1 MANHESKNN
10 SEKKYLF
17 DNPKNVQRIL
27 YGLYACC
34 AVLVLLEFVIHR
46 HIYHSWEDLFA
57 FYPIYGFIGCVLL
70 VLVAKWMRT
79 FLMRDEDY
87 YDKLEKKQHPAPVKS
102 ESAAD
107 ERSDSKEAEQTQ
119 GGNHV
124 DG

>member
-1 MANHESKNN
+1 MAKQNDG
-10 SEKKYLF
+10 EKKYLF

-34 AVLVLLEFVIHR
+34 IVLVLLEFVIHR
-46 HIYHSWEDLFA
+46 HVYHSWEDLFA

-87 YDKLEKKQHPAPVKS
+87 YDKLEKKQHPEPAQKQSPQEQS
-102 ESAAD
+102 PQESND
-107 ERSDSKEAEQTQ
+107 SDKTQ
-119 GGNHV
+119 GGDHV